1 VPVRTSRGPCPRLTR
16 CIQKRLEEANIA
28 IGSTT
33 SDVTLYHGDDAG
45 ER

>member
-1 VPVRTSRGPCPRLTR
+1 VPVRTSRGTLSELTR
-16 CIQKRLEEANIA
+16 RIQKRLEEANIP

-33 SDVTLYHGDDAG
+33 TEVTLYHGDDAG